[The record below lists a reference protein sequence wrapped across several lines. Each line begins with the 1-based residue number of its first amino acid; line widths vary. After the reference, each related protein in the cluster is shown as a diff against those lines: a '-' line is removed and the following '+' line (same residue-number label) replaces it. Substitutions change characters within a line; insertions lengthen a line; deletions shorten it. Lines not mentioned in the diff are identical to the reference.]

1 MNRLIAASVLVL
13 LVSSLGAVGCESK
26 EAKQL
31 KELQQQ
37 YNDLQIKN
45 KELQDNVAEAQ
56 SENSYLTLQLE
67 SKDAELAAAKNDLA
81 KARMAA
87 TAKTEKPE
95 KPVPPGWE
103 RTAQGVRKTLA
114 SDILFAAGKATLSAA
129 GDAELKKVAATIKS
143 NYADAII
150 RVYGHTDSDPVVK
163 SAKLWQ
169 DNLDLSANRAMAV
182 TRYLEK
188 AGLSAARIETI
199 GMGATHPL
207 GPNRTAANKAKNRR
221 VEITVVTGQ

>member
-26 EAKQL
+26 EANMQL

-37 YNDLQIKN
+37 CNDLQIKN

-56 SENSYLTLQLE
+56 SKNSDLTLQLE

-87 TAKTEKPE
+87 TAKTEKP
-95 KPVPPGWE
+95 VPPGWE

-114 SDILFAAGKATLSAA
+114 SDILFAPGKATLSAA
-129 GDAELKKVAATIKS
+129 GDTELKKVAATIKS
-143 NYADAII
+143 NYPDAII

-207 GPNRTAANKAKNRR
+207 GSNRTAANKAKNRR